1 MKSNLKKSKVN
12 TISGNVFRL
21 YCLSGLTVFLFIF
34 IPCMSI
40 MGYFL
45 KESATSGC
53 VDYFKLSLM
62 LLITILI
69 GAIITFMVNQILFGI
84 QIKPVNVLVNKI
96 LDSSDDNLDLNMSGN
111 KDFAQLC
118 KHDSELGEV
127 ARTFYQSR
135 LQKEKMINTMIKNNT
150 ELQEANV
157 KANEA
162 VREAERANVAK
173 SEFLARMSHEIRT
186 PMNAIIG
193 MSEMLLRL
201 RLDERG
207 KQYTST
213 IKTSGENLLSIIND
227 ILDFSKIEAGDME
240 IVPVEYNI
248 IDIISDEITV
258 AEMRMKNK
266 GITLNWDVEESVP
279 GTLYGDDLRI
289 RQIMT
294 NLLSNAVKYTEEGS
308 ITISVEGRHDGDI
321 YHLHISIRDTGMGIK
336 EEDIDKLFTSFARFD
351 LEKNRGTEGTG
362 LGLAITKQLLD
373 LMGGKLEVKS
383 VYGEGSDFSFVL
395 PQKII
400 DNTPIG
406 DFNGQRKS
414 LKSRVSAFVG
424 SFIAPECRVM
434 IVDDNEVNLQVAD
447 GLLNEF
453 KVMTELVP
461 DGKKCLEML
470 EEDTYFDLIFMDH
483 MMPGMDGIECLRKI
497 REMEGE
503 FYRSVPIVAL
513 TANAVTGM
521 QQMFMD
527 AGFDGFLAKPIQ
539 MKELEKILLEFLP
552 QGMIRDNDSREAKM
566 LSEVP
571 TYIPNEPIDEAFD
584 SKIPGVNIDDGL
596 MMIGG
601 NEEIYNSVL
610 STYLSEGR
618 QKLPEIRQFALERNL
633 YDYSILVHALKSAS
647 RNIGAAAL
655 GDHAYLHED
664 RSKQG
669 DIDFVLSDYE
679 SLLDEYEV
687 ILDNISKYLENS

>member
-1 MKSNLKKSKVN
+1 MKLILRKSKVN
-12 TISGNVFRL
+12 TISGKIFRL

-40 MGYFL
+40 MGYSIYKL
-45 KESATSGC
+45 LTSGNI
-53 VDYFKLSLM
+53 DIFNT
-62 LLITILI
+62 LLILLAVILV
-69 GAIITFMVNQILFGI
+69 GVIITFMVNQILFGR

-96 LDSSDDNLDLNMSGN
+96 LENSDESLDLNISAN
-111 KDFAQLC
+111 RDFAELC
-118 KHDSELGEV
+118 NNEDELGEV

-135 LQKEKMINTMIKNNT
+135 MQKEAMIDAMAQNNA
-150 ELQEANV
+150 ELQEANI
-157 KANEA
+157 KANQA
-162 VREAERANVAK
+162 AMEAERANVAK

-207 KQYTST
+207 KQYTSV

-248 IDIISDEITV
+248 VDIISDEITV

-266 GITLNWDVEESVP
+266 DITLNWDVEETVP
-279 GTLYGDDLRI
+279 TMLLGDDVRI

-294 NLLSNAVKYTEEGS
+294 NLLSNAVKYTEKGNV
-308 ITISVEGRHDGDI
+308 TISVEGRHDGNV
-321 YHLHISIRDTGMGIK
+321 YYLHISIRDTGMGIK
-336 EEDIDKLFTSFARFD
+336 EEDIEKLFTSFARFD

-373 LMGGKLEVKS
+373 LMDGKLEVKS
-383 VYGEGSDFSFVL
+383 VYGEGTDFSFTL
-395 PQKII
+395 PQKIV

-406 DFNGQRKS
+406 DFNRQRKS

-424 SFIAPECRVM
+424 SFIAPESRIL

-453 KVMTELVP
+453 KVMTELVTS
-461 DGKKCLEML
+461 GKKCLEL
-470 EEDTYFDLIFMDH
+470 LKNDTFFDMIFMDH
-483 MMPGMDGIECLRKI
+483 MMPGMDGIECLKKI
-497 REMEGE
+497 REMDGD
-503 FYRSVPIVAL
+503 FYKTVPIVSL
-513 TANAVTGM
+513 TANAVAGM

-539 MKELEKILLEFLP
+539 MKELEKILLDFLP
-552 QGMIRDNDSREAKM
+552 KDLIRDNDSKEAQM
-566 LSEVP
+566 LSDVP
-571 TYIPNEPIDEAFD
+571 MYIPSDDIDDNSD
-584 SKIPGVNIDDGL
+584 SEICGVNTDEGL

-610 STYLSEGR
+610 ETYLREGR
-618 QKLPEIRQFALERNL
+618 QKLPEIRQCALERNL
-633 YDYSILVHALKSAS
+633 NDYTILVHALKSAS

-655 GDHAYLHED
+655 GEHAFSHEE
-664 RSKQG
+664 RAKQG
-669 DIDFVLSDYE
+669 DVDFVLGDYE
-679 SLLDEYEV
+679 ALLDEYEV
-687 ILDNISKYLENS
+687 ILDNISKYLDAN